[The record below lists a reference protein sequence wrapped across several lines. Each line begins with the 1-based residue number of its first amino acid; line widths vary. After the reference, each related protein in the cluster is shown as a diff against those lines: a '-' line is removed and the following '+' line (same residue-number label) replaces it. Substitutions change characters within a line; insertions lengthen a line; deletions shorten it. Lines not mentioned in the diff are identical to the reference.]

1 MVVAFGAVHAH
12 ANVSCSS
19 VPNRHRPCR
28 RREGRR
34 DPVLGSE
41 RSAEC
46 TVALYLL
53 ASRPEAAGTS
63 SMSTLVV
70 LSVHEKVGGLIL
82 WIEQSRVVDPTS
94 LCVEG
99 CPSRSKLRIVFS
111 YGLGLLILLQ
121 RHGAAEVRSQR
132 SWKLAN
138 HVEVRASTPEL
149 RVDLGKLQTFVGLM
163 GFADSTE
170 SSRF

>member
-1 MVVAFGAVHAH
+1 MSRIGHAQEYPERF
-12 ANVSCSS
+12 SESRFS
-19 VPNRHRPCR
+19 
-28 RREGRR
+28 REKRA
-34 DPVLGSE
+34 SE
-41 RSAEC
+41 QA
-46 TVALYLL
+46 
-53 ASRPEAAGTS
+53 
-63 SMSTLVV
+63 
-70 LSVHEKVGGLIL
+70 LIL
-82 WIEQSRVVDPTS
+82 WIKQSRVVDPTS

-132 SWKLAN
+132 SWELAN

-149 RVDLGKLQTFVGLM
+149 RVDLGELQTFVGLM

-170 SSRF
+170 FSRF